1 MHNPVEWPCKV
12 IGRQN
17 AGIPAPH
24 RRRYQSSEARRRSGS
39 GDIETRGAADPGQ
52 QVGSVSLYLT
62 SSNINSDLVWTSR
75 SKYLYIKLFFQYL
88 TFIPSDLYLDFFDDR
103 IRRFQYRSDP
113 DPGGD
118 PSGSTT
124 LIERRF
130 KSKDDAV
137 YRCNIRPKRRSGL
150 LKFQLNK

>member
-103 IRRFQYRSDP
+103 IRVSILIGSGSRRRFPP
-113 DPGGD
+113 DPQPWLKED
-118 PSGSTT
+118 LNPKMMQYIDVT
-124 LIERRF
+124 L
-130 KSKDDAV
+130 
-137 YRCNIRPKRRSGL
+137 GL
-150 LKFQLNK
+150 KGVADFLSSS